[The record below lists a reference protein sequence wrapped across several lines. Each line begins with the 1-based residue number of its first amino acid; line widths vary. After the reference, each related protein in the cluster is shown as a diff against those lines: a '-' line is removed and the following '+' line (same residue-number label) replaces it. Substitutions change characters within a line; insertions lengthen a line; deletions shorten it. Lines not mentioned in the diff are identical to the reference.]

1 MSTAEA
7 AGGIPDRPAG
17 PPREWVDGYVAAQRA
32 LNAALEDLGD
42 EQARAPSLLEG
53 RSVGHVLTHVARN
66 ADSVVWRLEGA
77 ARGEVRDQYP
87 GGLEQRRAEIEAGAG
102 RPASELVADVA
113 RNSTAVEEV
122 MAALSPA
129 AWDAPS
135 RTARGVVEPSR
146 DAVFSRWRE
155 VVVHHGDLGL
165 GPIRWPPALVAGM
178 APPRA
183 APPGSAGRPGAAHGM
198 GRPTRPGARPRALV
212 TLAATT
218 GADRRQDE
226 KKALPARSTATQ

>member
-165 GPIRWPPALVAGM
+165 GPVRWPPALVTPWLPRELPRLAERADSECLLAWVIGRGP
-178 APPRA
+178 AP
-183 APPGSAGRPGAAHGM
+183 
-198 GRPTRPGARPRALV
+198 AL
-212 TLAATT
+212 
-218 GADRRQDE
+218 E
-226 KKALPARSTATQ
+226 PW

>member
-165 GPIRWPPALVAGM
+165 GPVRWPLALVA
-178 APPRA
+178 AWLPREL
-183 APPGSAGRPGAAHGM
+183 PRL
-198 GRPTRPGARPRALV
+198 ARRA
-212 TLAATT
+212 
-218 GADRRQDE
+218 D
-226 KKALPARSTATQ
+226 PARLMAWVVRRGPAPDLEPW